1 MSLAWSEGTDSRTSE
16 NQKSDTDVG
25 QAESYLLIT
34 PITLA
39 NLSR

>member
-1 MSLAWSEGTDSRTSE
+1 MPLAVGGTDNDARETRNHGAIS
-16 NQKSDTDVG
+16 VIV
-25 QAESYLLIT
+25 AESYLLIT